1 MAHELLKEL
10 IGGVCR
16 CGRAKRPHETF
27 CKGCYWSLGN
37 NERRALYKRMG
48 EGYEEAYA
56 AAAAFLDQLKATKVP
71 RRKASAQGEL

>member
-1 MAHELLKEL
+1 MTEYK
-10 IGGVCR
+10 GGICR
-16 CGRAKRPHETF
+16 CGRPKEPNNTF
-27 CKGCYWSLGN
+27 CGKCYWALGHN
-37 NERRALYKRMG
+37 QRRALYKRFG